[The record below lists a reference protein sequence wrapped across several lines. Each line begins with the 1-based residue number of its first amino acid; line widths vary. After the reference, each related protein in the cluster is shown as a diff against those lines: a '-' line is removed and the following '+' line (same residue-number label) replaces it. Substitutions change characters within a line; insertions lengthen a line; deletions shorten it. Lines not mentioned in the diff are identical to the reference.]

1 MATSGRE
8 RSSIVDLVA
17 TGTCALVWGT
27 SWYALTLQ
35 LGVVDPVV
43 SLVDRFSLAAALLFL
58 WCIFRGDSV
67 RLSLRQHKAAAG
79 VGLFSFT
86 LDYSF
91 TYYAEK
97 YVVSGI
103 VAVVF
108 AALAFVNLSSSSV
121 SCWDSERREAP
132 GSQPQ
137 LESSA

>member
-1 MATSGRE
+1 MGYELVRAHASTWRGRSRRLAG
-8 RSSIVDLVA
+8 RSIQSR
-17 TGTCALVWGT
+17 CR
-27 SWYALTLQ
+27 S
-35 LGVVDPVV
+35 P
-43 SLVDRFSLAAALLFL
+43 FL